1 MHRTRGLGDRW
12 TRIAALI
19 VLVAVGRSVRGDG
32 LDALSLHAEVVGAG
46 ERGPILVRLVLK
58 NDGRDSIQVRSAVWS
73 EARAT
78 FEPATGLKARE
89 PKADLRSESIDREI
103 RPGATWEMLVD
114 LYSQYETVPPG
125 RYTATCAWT
134 VRAHVGRPG
143 HDAGVPRV
151 VERLTRVLKVD
162 VPSGSDGAAAAAA
175 ALVDWLNVAPTDD
188 AKIAFVLRTIERS
201 REPLLEPAALELA
214 WRFDRCAESVAA
226 WYFRTVPTERIAAV
240 LPKALRNDHRH
251 QADVWLHQWRVA
263 GRRPPTAVELAD
275 LAGSCNRATR
285 FATLVHFH
293 DHLDNGTRGSI
304 LREAAAMRSPVRATW
319 SKPLL
324 RQLAAGDF
332 RTREL
337 AAIELQTAGDRVL
350 AELRRAAKSPA
361 TADEGDRLNKL
372 IGAIEKDAKADRTEL
387 RFVGAALRHAR
398 DTRGAV
404 VLLEAF
410 ARNAPESAVAIQ
422 AREGLAEAKGK

>member
-1 MHRTRGLGDRW
+1 
-12 TRIAALI
+12 
-19 VLVAVGRSVRGDG
+19 
-32 LDALSLHAEVVGAG
+32 
-46 ERGPILVRLVLK
+46 
-58 NDGRDSIQVRSAVWS
+58 
-73 EARAT
+73 
-78 FEPATGLKARE
+78 
-89 PKADLRSESIDREI
+89 
-103 RPGATWEMLVD
+103 
-114 LYSQYETVPPG
+114 
-125 RYTATCAWT
+125 
-134 VRAHVGRPG
+134 
-143 HDAGVPRV
+143 
-151 VERLTRVLKVD
+151 
-162 VPSGSDGAAAAAA
+162 
-175 ALVDWLNVAPTDD
+175 
-188 AKIAFVLRTIERS
+188 
-201 REPLLEPAALELA
+201 
-214 WRFDRCAESVAA
+214 
-226 WYFRTVPTERIAAV
+226 
-240 LPKALRNDHRH
+240 
-251 QADVWLHQWRVA
+251 
-263 GRRPPTAVELAD
+263 
-275 LAGSCNRATR
+275 
-285 FATLVHFH
+285 
-293 DHLDNGTRGSI
+293 
-304 LREAAAMRSPVRATW
+304 MRSPVRATW